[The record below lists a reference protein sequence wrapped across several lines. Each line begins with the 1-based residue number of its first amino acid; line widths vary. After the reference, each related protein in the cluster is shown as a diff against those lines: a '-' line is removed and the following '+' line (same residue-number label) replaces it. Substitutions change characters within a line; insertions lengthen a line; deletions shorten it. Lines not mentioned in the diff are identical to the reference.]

1 MSSHEQREL
10 LKKLFNN
17 LEDRPLEP
25 NHPFYY
31 PFLEQTDDDPIAELA
46 GRISFSQSQSVN
58 LFTGQRGSG
67 KSTEF
72 RRLRKMLIEDDC
84 EVFLLDMREYMN
96 LTTPVEIS
104 DFLIS
109 IMAALSEEVE
119 ERFKKSPHRRS
130 YLERLTD
137 FLMQEVKI
145 EEIETSLIKDVVGV
159 KASLKDDPS
168 FKQRLQQGLKGHVA
182 RIVKDAHQFAREIV
196 ELIRKETR
204 DNGKKVVLLVD
215 SVEQLRGVGADGAN
229 EVYKSV
235 ENLFSGH
242 ADSLQMP
249 MLHIVYTIPPYLTPL
264 APGLGRQL
272 GANLGCTLPCIHVQ
286 KRSDHQPD
294 PDGLAIMRTL
304 LQKRCPEGGQNI
316 FIDERL
322 NKLAE
327 ASGGDLR
334 DFFRLI
340 RDSLVKAS
348 SKSGNIC
355 PISDAVIEQTL
366 NHSRREMLPI
376 AREDK
381 EWLIKI
387 DASKKAEL
395 ETMDKLPTLARFFDT
410 KLVLNYRNGDD
421 WYDVHPLL
429 RDEIRS

>member
-1 MSSHEQREL
+1 MSPNEQREL
-10 LKKLFNN
+10 LKEFFNN

-25 NHPFYY
+25 NDPFYY
-31 PFLEQTDDDPIAELA
+31 PFLEDTVDDPIAELA
-46 GRISFSQSQSVN
+46 GRIGFSQSQSVN

-72 RRLRKMLIEDDC
+72 RRLRKMLIEDGC
-84 EVFLLDMREYMN
+84 EVFLLDMRDYMN

-109 IMAALSEEVE
+109 IMAALSEAVE
-119 ERFKKSPHRRS
+119 DRFKKSLHHRG
-130 YLERLTD
+130 YLERLIDVLT
-137 FLMQEVKI
+137 K
-145 EEIETSLIKDVVGV
+145 EIVISEIDISLIKDSLDI
-159 KASLKDDPS
+159 KASLKDDPT
-168 FKQRLQQGLKGHVA
+168 FKQILQQGLKGHVA
-182 RIVKDAHQFAREIV
+182 RIVKDAHGFAQEVV
-196 ELIRKETR
+196 ELIRKKTKD
-204 DNGKKVVLLVD
+204 DNKKIVLLVD

-229 EVYKSV
+229 DVYKSV

-242 ADSLQMP
+242 ASSLQIP
-249 MLHIVYTIPPYLTPL
+249 MLHVVYTIPPYLTPL

-286 KRSDHQPD
+286 KEKSNQTDS
-294 PDGLAIMRTL
+294 DGLDIMREL
-304 LQKRCPEGGQNI
+304 VKRRCLRWEEI
-316 FIDERL
+316 FSKDQL
-322 NKLAE
+322 NKLAQ

-348 SKSGNIC
+348 SRGGC
-355 PISDAVIEQTL
+355 PVQDAVIKQTL
-366 NHSRREMLPI
+366 DHARREMLPI
-376 AREDK
+376 AKEDK

-387 DASKKAEL
+387 ADSKKAEL
-395 ETMDKLPTLARFFDT
+395 ESIEKLPALARFFDT

-429 RDEIRS
+429 REEIRS